1 MASTLIIGASR
12 GIGLALARCHSGRP
26 APLVATCRTPSTA
39 LAALPLRVIDG
50 VDMRDADGLARLDQA
65 LGDTRIERLIVNAG
79 ILRRDSLATLG
90 SEGFADVAEQLL
102 TNALAPLQMV
112 VALQRRL
119 DAGAKV
125 ALLSSRMGSIADNSS
140 GSYYG
145 YRMSKAALNAAGRS
159 LALDLASRE
168 IAVVVLH
175 PGFVRTEMTG
185 GQGDVSP
192 EQAAEQLTA
201 RIDALTLASSGRFL
215 HANGQE
221 LPW

>member
-12 GIGLALARCHSGRP
+12 GIGLALARCHSSRP
-26 APLVATCRTPSTA
+26 TPLIATCRTPSAA
-39 LAALPLRVIDG
+39 LAALPLRVIEG
-50 VDMRDADGLARLDQA
+50 VDMREPDSLARLDHA

-90 SEGFADVAEQLL
+90 ADGFAGVAEQLL
-102 TNALAPLQMV
+102 TNALAPLQVV
-112 VALQRRL
+112 VALQHRL
-119 DAGAKV
+119 DAGARV

-159 LALDLASRE
+159 LALDLAPRE

-185 GQGDVSP
+185 GQGDISP

>member
-12 GIGLALARCHSGRP
+12 GIGLALARCHGGRP
-26 APLVATCRTPSTA
+26 APLIATCRTPSAA

-50 VDMRDADGLARLDQA
+50 VDMRDADSLTRLDRA
-65 LGDTRIERLIVNAG
+65 LDETRIERLIINAG

-90 SEGFADVAEQLL
+90 SEGFDGVAEQLL
-102 TNALAPLQMV
+102 TNAMAPLQVV
-112 VALQRRL
+112 VALQHRL

-125 ALLSSRMGSIADNSS
+125 ALLSSRMGSIGDNGS

-159 LALDLASRE
+159 LALDLAPRG

-185 GQGDVSP
+185 GQGDVSA

-201 RIDALTLASSGRFL
+201 RIDALNPGTSGRFL